1 MENKTA
7 SWQKRFGLTTCAAA
21 AIESAIPNDVQGV
34 AVIYEK
40 TAAGEKVF
48 LVIESRASGL
58 RSQCMR
64 RLQTAKLP
72 PVELL
77 AVAYKGEPLSGPA
90 PEVVEA
96 SCRQQVILASELR
109 RELRPAMR

>member
-7 SWQKRFGLTTCAAA
+7 SWQERFALTICSAA
-21 AIESAIPNDVQGV
+21 AIESAIPDNMQGV
-34 AVIYEK
+34 AVIYET
-40 TAAGEKVF
+40 TAAGEKIF

-72 PVELL
+72 PVKLL
-77 AVAYKGEPLSGPA
+77 TVAYKGEPLSGPA

-96 SCRQQVILASELR
+96 SCRQQVVLASELR
-109 RELRPAMR
+109 RGLRPAMR